1 MSRLIPCL
9 QTTSRRTRAP
19 RRNAQKASGDFRPE
33 EREKRG
39 RKRKEREDDLAGSE
53 GRDKPQVTERVEKEK
68 KDRQK
73 KKVVRTPSRQGHVS
87 SAANTTPASVPPSI
101 SIPVT
106 PSLKIRLPRLGN
118 VNNQHASPAMLN
130 TSGNNPARL

>member
-1 MSRLIPCL
+1 
-9 QTTSRRTRAP
+9 
-19 RRNAQKASGDFRPE
+19 
-33 EREKRG
+33 
-39 RKRKEREDDLAGSE
+39 LAGNE
-53 GRDKPQVTERVEKEK
+53 GRDRPEVTERVEKEK

-73 KKVVRTPSRQGHVS
+73 KKVVRTPSRQGHVP

-118 VNNQHASPAMLN
+118 VNNHHASPAMLN
-130 TSGNNPARL
+130 ATGDNPARP